1 MSMKDT
7 EQRASKR
14 HHVAAHVEVRL
25 ERGVLVE
32 GWVLDISEH
41 GLLLATERSLPLDS
55 RVRVLVYPG
64 CHADEERFCCLG
76 TVARLDIRG
85 VAIAFDEMCGALR
98 EQFGEF
104 IARHAGELH
113 AAAR

>member
-1 MSMKDT
+1 MGMKEKEERAT
-7 EQRASKR
+7 ERR
-14 HHVAAHVEVRL
+14 HLTAHVEVRL

-32 GWVLDISEH
+32 GWVVDISEH
-41 GLLLATERSLPLDS
+41 GVLLATERSLPMGS

-64 CHADEERFCCLG
+64 CCLDEDRFCWHG

-85 VAIAFDEMCGALR
+85 VAVAFDAMDEAPRARLGEM
-98 EQFGEF
+98 

>member
-32 GWVLDISEH
+32 GWVVDISEH

-64 CHADEERFCCLG
+64 CHADEERFCCHG
-76 TVARLDIRG
+76 TVARLDLRG
-85 VAIAFDEMCGALR
+85 VAVAFDEMDNELR
-98 EQFGEF
+98 ECLGGI